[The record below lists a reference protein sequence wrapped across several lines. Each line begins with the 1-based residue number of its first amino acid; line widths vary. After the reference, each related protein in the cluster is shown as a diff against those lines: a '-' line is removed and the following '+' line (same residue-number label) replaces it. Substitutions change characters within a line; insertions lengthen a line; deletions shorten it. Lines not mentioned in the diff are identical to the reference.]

1 MARIT
6 HQQIAALNILDWLY
20 FNQVLVFSVY
30 SQNDREWL
38 KRIIDRVSDSVSET
52 GATGLKA
59 ELLKHYVLCLLE
71 IFLSDD
77 LLDKP
82 KIEVFGRDIVPP
94 AGIDADTLHRVLK
107 YYKDFFSDVVI
118 ESGEL
123 AHKES
128 LIPAQEIARDLLEHF
143 CDAPVLVRYR
153 LAERC
158 LTYEFKNAPLDCFSW
173 LAESKIIRSAKYQSK
188 NRVTPLPEQVIMRI
202 GLLCEFEMIRK
213 MIGRMGISGK
223 IRDTSNL
230 AGIVLKHER
239 TGKLPEKVASLLL
252 ENKHHFEKLNYDE
265 SLRGTFVMFDV
276 SRQLDSTYIAYFFTK
291 VSHYF
296 HRIRLWQGTQA
307 SWLGMLGGFIVE
319 MEKSCSCTNKP
330 LYVESNNGGT
340 ITDDVSTFLHE
351 RGFSITGRTL
361 YSGHSRFNK
370 KIKSKVRSYY
380 TLLSIAKI
388 THPPEWDD
396 IYYYSRRL
404 SDFVL

>member
-6 HQQIAALNILDWLY
+6 HQQIATLNILDWLY
-20 FNQVLVFSVY
+20 FNQVLVFSAY

-52 GATGLKA
+52 GVTGLKS

-82 KIEVFGRDIVPP
+82 KIEVFGRDINIVPP
-94 AGIDADTLHRVLK
+94 AGIDAGTLHRVLK
-107 YYKDFFSDVVI
+107 YYKNFFSAVVI

-143 CDAPVLVRYR
+143 CGAPVSVRYR

-158 LTYEFKNAPLDCFSW
+158 LTYEFKNTPLDCFSW
-173 LAESKIIRSAKYQSK
+173 LAKLEVIRSAKYQSK
-188 NRVTPLPEQVIMRI
+188 DWVTPLPEQVIMRI
-202 GLLCEFEMIRK
+202 GLLCEFEILRK
-213 MIGRMGISGK
+213 LIGRM
-223 IRDTSNL
+223 RRAPNL
-230 AGIVLKHER
+230 AEMVLKHKR
-239 TGKLPEKVASLLL
+239 TDELPESVTNPLVKNRQQL
-252 ENKHHFEKLNYDE
+252 ETLAYDK
-265 SLRGTFVMFDV
+265 SLRETWIGFDFD
-276 SRQLDSTYIAYFFTK
+276 RQFDPRYIAYFFTQ

-319 MEKSCSCTNKP
+319 MERSCSCTNKP
-330 LYVESNNGGT
+330 IYIELNNGGT
-340 ITDDVSTFLHE
+340 ITDDVSTFLRE

-361 YSGHSRFNK
+361 YSGHRLFK
-370 KIKSKVRSYY
+370 EEIKSKVCSYY
-380 TLLSIAKI
+380 ALLSIAKV
-388 THPPEWDD
+388 TSPPEYDD
-396 IYYYSRRL
+396 VFYYATAALR
-404 SDFVL
+404 